1 MEQWAREWLKEQRD
15 QGVKCLEVKTQG
27 KNHYVYRSTTYWDK
41 ELKKPRKTSKYL
53 GKLDPDKGLIKS
65 GERQPSSSVTG
76 NNGANNT
83 CDTTYYYHDEGK
95 VCCTYTCGELGRP
108 SGDLNCDYKITAA
121 DASIALQKAV
131 RGEYLKDADV
141 SGDDRITSLDALIIL
156 QRSQK

>member
-1 MEQWAREWLKEQRD
+1 MVTIIL
-15 QGVKCLEVKTQG
+15 
-27 KNHYVYRSTTYWDK
+27 YS
-41 ELKKPRKTSKYL
+41 RKTMV
-53 GKLDPDKGLIKS
+53 LIKILIS
-65 GERQPSSSVTG
+65 VTSSVTG

-141 SGDDRITSLDALIIL
+141 SGNYKVTSLDALIIL
-156 QRSQK
+156 QWAAAT

>member
-15 QGVKCLEVKTQG
+15 KGVKCLEVKMQG
-27 KNHYVYRSTTYWDK
+27 KNHYVYHSTSYWDK
-41 ELKKPRKTSKYL
+41 ELKKPKKTSKYL

-83 CDTTYYYHDEGK
+83 CDTTSNYDDYGTTG
-95 VCCTYTCGELGRP
+95 CTYTCRP
-108 SGDLNCDYKITAA
+108 RPLGDLNGDYKITAA